1 MMFIRYLF
9 LFSLAIFFFSGCGR
23 QPYLHQESAFIVL
36 KTPVLRYADQG
47 FVYENE
53 EEVKVEI
60 YGSGQALFSMT
71 ITPSS
76 VCTGTF
82 SCMEKKR
89 FNAKVLSSA
98 YPDDILASIFRGEP
112 IFDGENLSRKRNGF
126 TQELI
131 NGNKYHIMY
140 SVLNNETVFRDTI
153 NHILIKIKR
162 L

>member
-1 MMFIRYLF
+1 
-9 LFSLAIFFFSGCGR
+9 
-23 QPYLHQESAFIVL
+23 LHQESAFIVL

-47 FVYENE
+47 FVYEND

-76 VCTGTF
+76 VCSGTF
-82 SCMEKKR
+82 SCMSRKH

-98 YPDDILASIFRGEP
+98 YPDDILASIFRGKP
-112 IFDGENLSRKRNGF
+112 IFGGEGLTRKRNGF
-126 TQELI
+126 TQKLI
-131 NGNKYHIMY
+131 NGNKYHIEY

-162 L
+162 LRGER